1 MWDSPFEVKE
11 EPMEEKAE
19 SVNSSEG
26 GSPSEGEESES
37 EPASSS
43 ASPPPRCQK
52 PRAAPAKHSWTDSED
67 EDRSDPW
74 ADARREVPK
83 FEDCDID
90 ICAKSAKWYMSHYG
104 DSGWTQQYPVLLR
117 EAVQALAEEPDD
129 PSGSVEDSGRQIV
142 ELKGRSRCNPQRR
155 SRSRGRSRSDSASR
169 RAGGRKSYDGS
180 GLISKLLK
188 IGAPPAASRSHSA
201 TASALGGP
209 PDKLQKQ
216 PKVKVHQKIRP
227 WDPTTARGQRRI
239 ARADK
244 FKADGSVGS
253 RDLSQT
259 GPAKMQN
266 ACPGAQCQSR
276 NQFSFLCTAVVRLCG
291 GCCRA
296 APCGPCKYHTRYLKN

>member
-1 MWDSPFEVKE
+1 
-11 EPMEEKAE
+11 MEEEAE
-19 SVNSSEG
+19 SVNSSSEEG

-37 EPASSS
+37 EPDRS

-52 PRAAPAKHSWTDSED
+52 PRAAPAKPSWTDSED

-83 FEDCDID
+83 FEDCDTA
-90 ICAKSAKWYMSHYG
+90 ICAKSAKWYMSTYG
-104 DSGWTQQYPVLLR
+104 DSGWTEKYSVLLQ
-117 EAVQALAEEPDD
+117 EAVQALCAEPDD
-129 PSGSVEDSGRQIV
+129 PSGSVEDSGRRIV
-142 ELKGRSRCNPQRR
+142 ELKGRSRCDNPRR
-155 SRSRGRSRSDSASR
+155 SRSRGRDRSDSASR
-169 RAGGRKSYDGS
+169 RATRGGRKSSDNS

-201 TASALGGP
+201 TASASGGP

-253 RDLSQT
+253 RDLSQS

-266 ACPGAQCQSR
+266 ACPGAECQSR
-276 NQFSFLCTAVVRLCG
+276 NQFSFLCTAAVQLCG

-296 APCGPCKYHTRYLKN
+296 APGGPCKYHTRYLQN